1 MKKKSSRAAR
11 FWTEERSRT
20 EESVEHRRA
29 KLASAGP
36 SGLNIGCADI
46 SLRRNFVFGS
56 RSRFIP
62 SLSDDEQKVALQ
74 PGAQGVQAGEVTLDS
89 VGRQD
94 QGRRAQAVDHGGED
108 RGIGV

>member
-1 MKKKSSRAAR
+1 M
-11 FWTEERSRT
+11 
-20 EESVEHRRA
+20 
-29 KLASAGP
+29 
-36 SGLNIGCADI
+36 
-46 SLRRNFVFGS
+46 
-56 RSRFIP
+56 
-62 SLSDDEQKVALQ
+62 Q